1 MQATLPSTTFTDYL
15 SVAASVAEQL
25 AADAVNQDRSGE
37 LPTAE
42 VEALKKSGLLLLPIP
57 RQYGGAGATWPQV
70 YQAVQAL
77 ANAQGSVGQLYANHV
92 SLVAAVEAIGRPG
105 QAEHYYR
112 LTAQHNLFW
121 ANAINGRDSR
131 LKIAPAP
138 EGGFRVNGVK
148 SFGTGLAVADL
159 SIIGA
164 MPPEGDLPLVFVL
177 PQDRPG
183 WAYNHDWDNI
193 GQRRTASG
201 SYRFDNVVVYGDEL
215 IGPPPVPESAFPT
228 LAFLVSQMGKVFTYL
243 GIAEGALKAA
253 RRYTVTESRPWLF
266 SGVESASQDP
276 YILHQYGELWAQ
288 LQAAIALSDQ
298 TAEQIQLGWQKKTA
312 LTFEERGEIAV
323 SLAAA
328 KALAIAAGLA
338 ITNQIFDGMG
348 ARATASRHGFDRYWR
363 DLRTFSLHDPVAYKF
378 RDVGNYVLNGEY
390 PVPSQYS

>member
-1 MQATLPSTTFTDYL
+1 MQATLPAITFTDYL
-15 SVAASVAEQL
+15 SVAAQVAEQL
-25 AADAVNQDRSGE
+25 AADAVNQDREAG

-42 VEALKKSGLLLLPIP
+42 VEALKRSGLLLLPIP

-131 LKIAPAP
+131 LKITPAP

-164 MPPEGDLPLVFVL
+164 MPPEGDLPMVFVL
-177 PQDRPG
+177 PKDLPG

-201 SYRFDNVVVYGDEL
+201 SYRFENVVVHNDDL

-228 LAFLVSQMGKVFTYL
+228 MSFLVAQMGKVFTYL

-253 RRYTVTESRPWLF
+253 RNYTVNESRPWLF
-266 SGVESASQDP
+266 SGVEAANQDP
-276 YILHQYGELWAQ
+276 FILHQYGELWAQ
-288 LQAAIALSDQ
+288 LQAAIALADQ
-298 TAEQIQLGWQKKTA
+298 TAEQIQLGWQKKTS

-328 KALAIAAGLA
+328 KAVAIAAGLA

-363 DLRTFSLHDPVAYKF
+363 DLRTFTLHDPVAYKY
-378 RDVGNYVLNGEY
+378 RDVGNYLLNGEY